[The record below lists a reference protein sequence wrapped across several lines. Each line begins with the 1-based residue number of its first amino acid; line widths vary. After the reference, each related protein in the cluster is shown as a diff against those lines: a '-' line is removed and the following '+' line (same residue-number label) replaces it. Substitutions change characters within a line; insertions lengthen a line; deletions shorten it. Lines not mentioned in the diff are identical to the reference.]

1 MMQYPALGDPRA
13 AKVFE
18 YLRAM
23 KKTALITGS
32 TSGIGLGIAREFAK
46 AGYNIA
52 FNGLE
57 KNGEEIA
64 AAVAKQYGV
73 KYFFSGANLL
83 DASAI
88 ADFIAATEKNL
99 GPIDILVNNAGMQ
112 FVAPL
117 EEFPAEKWNAII
129 GLNLTAAFHTTHH
142 VISGMKKRKW
152 GRIINIASAHGL
164 VASEYKSAY
173 VAAKHG
179 LVGLTKVTALEGA
192 PFGITANAVCPGY
205 VDTPLVRGQVA
216 DQAKTHGMSEED
228 VIAKVML
235 VKHAVKKFVQTE
247 SLGALCVFLASDHAE
262 LITGTA
268 IPVDGGWNAQ

>member
-1 MMQYPALGDPRA
+1 MN
-13 AKVFE
+13 
-18 YLRAM
+18 
-23 KKTALITGS
+23 KTVLITGS

-46 AGYNIA
+46 AGYSIS

-57 KNGEEIA
+57 KNGAEIA
-64 AAVAKQYGV
+64 AEVGKEFGV
-73 KYFFSGANLL
+73 KTFFSGANLL
-83 DASAI
+83 QPAEI
-88 ADFIAATEKNL
+88 EKYIGETEKNL
-99 GPIDILVNNAGMQ
+99 GAIDVLVNNAGMQ
-112 FVAPL
+112 FVSPI

-129 GLNLTAAFHTTHH
+129 GLNLSAAFHTTQH
-142 VISGMKKRKW
+142 VFAGMKKRNW
-152 GRIINIASAHGL
+152 GRIINIASVHGL

-216 DQAKTHGMSEED
+216 DQARTHHMSEEE

-235 VKHAVKKFVQTE
+235 AKHAVKKFVSTE
-247 SLGALCVFLASDHAE
+247 SLGALCVFLASEHAQ

-268 IPVDGGWNAQ
+268 IPVDGGWSAQ

>member
-1 MMQYPALGDPRA
+1 MN
-13 AKVFE
+13 
-18 YLRAM
+18 
-23 KKTALITGS
+23 KTALITGS

-46 AGYNIA
+46 AGYSIS

-57 KNGEEIA
+57 KNGAEIA
-64 AAVAKQYGV
+64 AEVGKEFGV
-73 KYFFSGANLL
+73 KTFFSGANLL
-83 DASAI
+83 QPAEIEKYI
-88 ADFIAATEKNL
+88 AETEKNL
-99 GPIDILVNNAGMQ
+99 GAIDILVNNAGMQ
-112 FVAPL
+112 HVAPI
-117 EEFPAEKWNAII
+117 EEFPIEKWNAII
-129 GLNLTAAFHTTHH
+129 GLNLSAAFHTTQH
-142 VISGMKKRKW
+142 VFAGMKKRNW
-152 GRIINIASAHGL
+152 GRIINIASVHGL

-216 DQAKTHGMSEED
+216 DQARTHNMSEEE

-235 VKHAVKKFVQTE
+235 AKHAVKKFVSTE
-247 SLGALCVFLASDHAE
+247 SLGALCVFLASEHAQ